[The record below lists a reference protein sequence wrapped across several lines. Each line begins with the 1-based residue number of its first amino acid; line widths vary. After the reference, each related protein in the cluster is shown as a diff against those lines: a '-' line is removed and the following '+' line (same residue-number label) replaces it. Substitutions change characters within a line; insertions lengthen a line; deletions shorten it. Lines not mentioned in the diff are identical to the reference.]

1 MRRVWSEEN
10 KRLEMRRV
18 WVALASAQHLAGLV
32 TSQQLN
38 DLKAHVD
45 QIDIERA
52 FQIEREVKHD
62 VMAEIKTFAEQCPIG
77 GGIIHWGATSAD
89 INDNVYALRIK
100 SSLELLRTQLAE
112 VLQILAAKIEETA
125 DRPIMAHTHIQP
137 AEPSTL
143 GYRLAVYAQDL
154 FLIWS
159 DFDLMVGTIR
169 GKGFKG
175 AVGTQAGF
183 AELLEGT
190 PLSPLEMEAIA
201 MKELGIPYFPIAT
214 QTYTRQQDLRV
225 LQLLSLLAAS
235 MHKWALDFR
244 VLQSPPFGEWAEPFG
259 KRQVG
264 SSAMPFKRNPINTE
278 NICSLARYIATLP
291 GIGWD
296 NASQAILE
304 RSLDDSANR
313 RIAIAEGF
321 LASDEI
327 IRRMSRV
334 LKEMVYNT
342 DQMDRNLETYGPFA
356 ATERVLMGVVSAG
369 GDRQEAHDWL
379 RSCSLEAWEAI
390 KAGQPNPLLDLVAN
404 DPHISAFL
412 SINEVRDL
420 MRAEAHVGTAPERAR
435 QLAADIRQALS

>member
-412 SINEVRDL
+412 SIDEVRDL